1 MNRCSL
7 NYNSWAFQ
15 VALMVNNQPA
25 NTGDIRDVGLIPGWG
40 KIRWRWKWQ
49 PAQYCCLENPLDRG
63 RSVVSYG
70 PWGGKESDMTEAS

>member
-25 NTGDIRDVGLIPGWG
+25 NTGDIRDEGLIPGLG
-40 KIRWRWKWQ
+40 IS
-49 PAQYCCLENPLDRG
+49 PGIGNDNPLQYFCLENTCG
-63 RSVVSYG
+63 
-70 PWGGKESDMTEAS
+70 